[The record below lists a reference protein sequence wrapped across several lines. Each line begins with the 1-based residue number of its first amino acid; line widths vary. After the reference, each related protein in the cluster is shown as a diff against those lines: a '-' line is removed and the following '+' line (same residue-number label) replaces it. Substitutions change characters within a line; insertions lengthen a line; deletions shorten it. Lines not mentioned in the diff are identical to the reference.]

1 MQSMNHARL
10 FGHICVSGNR
20 RHVMTKSIIA
30 VCFTL
35 ALAPIP
41 LFAAEPFQLPVS
53 ARVLETAAD
62 GKGWAA
68 GGEIAVSFEQAQR
81 QFAIKIASAGWHHI
95 HTIDLGRDRVLEAWD
110 RGGDELTLMLWRI
123 SPGRSGFSYGVSHK
137 AGGKGDR

>member
-1 MQSMNHARL
+1 MSVRPRDCL
-10 FGHICVSGNR
+10 
-20 RHVMTKSIIA
+20 IA
-30 VCFTL
+30 FLVL
-35 ALAPIP
+35 AVVPVLA
-41 LFAAEPFQLPVS
+41 AGPFQLPVS

-81 QFAIKIASAGWHHI
+81 QFAIKIASAGWRHI

-123 SPGRSGFSYGVSHK
+123 SPGRSGFSYGVSNK